1 MESTGGSRK
10 ISRLSKL
17 LLLVP
22 FLCVYQIIQVNGPMN
37 AMKAE
42 LKHGTSKNMG
52 QDDRMKMG
60 NKNSLFSF
68 DETHEIKDNAVDG
81 SIQSSDNNAQR
92 TNAKGRLRKI
102 KKATTNSPR
111 RLNGTH
117 CFPWNEEADKWWE
130 MHPEYDVVTE
140 NDNELCFAPIRD
152 STKAAFFKDLH
163 GIQYNASNCQ
173 NVFTKKMWSSGFGA
187 DFSNVADGLAY
198 ALETKR
204 PFQITMKEGEQWHYA
219 AFKKKYREGREPVCP
234 SADMFCYFLPL
245 GICKAGNIED
255 DSPFL
260 ADREL
265 FIGRLTWLREFATRP
280 KQWLR
285 QRVMKYISMNRSNF
299 TIGNAKHSDD
309 DDDDD
314 DDDDNIE
321 TTSNLR
327 EGSKCAAIHIRRTDV
342 VLHKQHS
349 RKYFSVQEYLDK
361 LKAADDGSDVKN
373 IYLFTDDANAI
384 DEALKFHSDYNWMYL
399 KKKRHRG
406 SEGGW
411 ENQLPGD
418 SPTEEVIAMLAEFR
432 LAQECDFFVHTK
444 SAYATVIYDSMKRTG
459 KHINRLEIDE
469 GSDIFHLNHTDSENA
484 LKSLLEKKR
493 VEVFVGEEEGDRAGG
508 R

>member
-1 MESTGGSRK
+1 MSS
-10 ISRLSKL
+10 LSKL
-17 LLLVP
+17 LLLVT
-22 FLCVYQIIQVNGPMN
+22 FLSVYHNIQVNGPMN

-60 NKNSLFSF
+60 NKNSLSSF
-68 DETHEIKDNAVDG
+68 DETYEIKDNAVDG

-102 KKATTNSPR
+102 KKVTTNSP

-117 CFPWNEEADKWWE
+117 CFPWNEEADRWWE

-140 NDNELCFAPIRD
+140 DDNELCFAPIHD

-173 NVFTKKMWSSGFGA
+173 NVVTKKMWSSGFGS
-187 DFSNVADGLAY
+187 DFLNVADGLAY

-204 PFQITMKEGEQWHYA
+204 PFQITMMKGEQWHYA
-219 AFKKKYREGREPVCP
+219 AFKEHYREGREPVCP

-245 GICKAGNIED
+245 GICKGGNIENGD
-255 DSPFL
+255 FL
-260 ADREL
+260 ADRKL
-265 FIGRLTWLREFATRP
+265 FERRLTWLREFATRP

-299 TIGNAKHSDD
+299 TIGNAKHS
-309 DDDDD
+309 
-314 DDDDNIE
+314 E
-321 TTSNLR
+321 

-342 VLHKQHS
+342 VLHKQYS

-384 DEALKFHSDYNWMYL
+384 DEALKFHSDYNWMFL

-406 SEGGW
+406 SKGGW

-418 SPTEEVIAMLAEFR
+418 SPAEEVIAMLAEFR
-432 LAQECDFFVHTK
+432 LAQECDFLVHTR
-444 SAYATVIYDSMKRTG
+444 SAYATVTYDSMKRTG
-459 KHINRLEIDE
+459 KHINRLEVDE
-469 GSDIFHLNHTDSENA
+469 GSDIFHLNYTDSENA

-493 VEVFVGEEEGDRAGG
+493 VAG
-508 R
+508 